1 MSVPKIAV
9 IPGDGI
15 GQEVMREAIKVL
27 DELEKMYPTFS
38 IEKETFEWNSE
49 YYLKTGRMMPE
60 DGLEQLQSFDAIL
73 FGAMGDPRVP
83 DHVTVWDFIM
93 PIRKTF
99 EQYVN
104 MRKIQTLPGI
114 PSPFTEQKLINLT
127 FFRENAEGEYS
138 NIGGRLYN
146 GKDDEIAVQNT
157 VMTRRGIER
166 IASYA
171 FEYAARSGKR
181 KVTSVTKSNAIIH
194 SMRFW
199 DEVVE
204 RVGNHYPDI
213 QLESYYV
220 DAFAAHLVNRPET
233 FEVAVASNL
242 FGDILTDMGAALVG
256 GLGISPSGNI
266 NPDRKY
272 PSMFEPIHG
281 SAPDIAGK
289 QLANPIAQ
297 IWSLALMLEF
307 LERDD
312 LSDVVMDAI
321 ISVLTKGDVLSRDLG
336 GSASTCKVG
345 DAIVHAMRYSREGK
359 ASV

>member
-1 MSVPKIAV
+1 MTVLKIAV

-15 GQEVMREAIKVL
+15 GKEVMEEAMKVL
-27 DELEKMYPTFS
+27 TELEKRDATF
-38 IEKETFEWNSE
+38 IVEKETFDWNSE

-60 DGLEQLQSFDAIL
+60 DGLEQLKGFNAIL

-83 DHVTVWDFIM
+83 DSVTVWDFIM

-114 PSPFTEQKLINLT
+114 STPLVRKKPIALT

-171 FEYAARSGKR
+171 FEYAASVGKR
-181 KVTSVTKSNAIIH
+181 KVTSVTKSNAITH
-194 SMRFW
+194 SMKFW

-204 RVGNHYPDI
+204 DVGKHYPHI
-213 QLESYYV
+213 ELESSYV
-220 DAFAAHLVNRPET
+220 DAFAAHLVNRPDAY
-233 FEVAVASNL
+233 EVAIASNL
-242 FGDILTDMGAALVG
+242 FGDILTDLGAALVG
-256 GLGISPSGNI
+256 GLGISPSANI
-266 NPDRKY
+266 NPERNY

-289 QLANPIAQ
+289 QIANPIAQ

-307 LERDD
+307 LGRKD
-312 LSDVVMDAI
+312 LGDQVMDAV
-321 ISVLTKGDVLSRDLG
+321 ISVLSAGEVLTRDLG
-336 GSASTCKVG
+336 GDASTSETG
-345 DAIVHAMRYSREGK
+345 DAIVHALRHLKEGK
-359 ASV
+359 VNV